1 MRTYIYTQVYVIFV
15 ALDVVLRRAHRIVAE
30 LFLLTIPPAGYFSLS
45 ATGGEVSPV
54 VYLPLL
60 PLFGL
65 ILTGGYLLVKP
76 WVRRFRAN

>member
-1 MRTYIYTQVYVIFV
+1 MV
-15 ALDVVLRRAHRIVAE
+15 ADGYLRRTHRVVAT

-54 VYLPLL
+54 VYLPLF

-65 ILTGGYLLVKP
+65 ILTGGYLLARP
-76 WVRRFRAN
+76 WALRLRANRTTRE